1 MTNELSKN
9 TAILATAADLVRCLV
24 MEVARGDDV
33 AVSDSVNGVKL
44 TNDIINEIALNTFQ
58 KEVNNI

>member
-24 MEVARGDDV
+24 MEVASDDNV
-33 AVSDSVNGVKL
+33 AVSSSVNGVKL
-44 TNDIINEIALNTFQ
+44 TNDLINEIALNTFQ